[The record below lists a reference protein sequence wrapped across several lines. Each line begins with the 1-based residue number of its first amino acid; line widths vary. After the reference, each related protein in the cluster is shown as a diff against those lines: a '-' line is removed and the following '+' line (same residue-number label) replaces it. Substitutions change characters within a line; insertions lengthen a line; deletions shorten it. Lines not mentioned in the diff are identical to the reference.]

1 MQATPHVVGAAACWV
16 ALALILAVSP
26 YVSVTYECVP
36 PAGKGE
42 FPPPC
47 AVETDEASTTVVLT
61 TTWQATRE
69 YVKLVT
75 PEETK
80 ACPRGRAWR
89 MGSAQEGWHCC
100 ESAQGAHWGDKTADL
115 GKCKGARCCLSPGSM
130 FGCTLSKERCYPEE
144 ALGFS
149 LSARNSVGGPGHVLE
164 LVSKAS
170 VRATPPP
177 PPRQPAQKL
186 RARH

>member
-1 MQATPHVVGAAACWV
+1 MQATPHVGAAACWV

-75 PEETK
+75 PEE
-80 ACPRGRAWR
+80 AV
-89 MGSAQEGWHCC
+89 H
-100 ESAQGAHWGDKTADL
+100 GAAV
-115 GKCKGARCCLSPGSM
+115 RQ
-130 FGCTLSKERCYPEE
+130 
-144 ALGFS
+144 
-149 LSARNSVGGPGHVLE
+149 LE
-164 LVSKAS
+164 LVITLALNQLTVAAALVYWPKPVGKHGGYDEYGAS
-170 VRATPPP
+170 AT
-177 PPRQPAQKL
+177 AAMMQKYGSV
-186 RARH
+186 